1 MADQGLRDAALRI
14 DARALRHTA
23 ERVARGHVV
32 GRVSELVG
40 GCVWTR
46 VGCVWTRVV
55 GRVQEQVDD

>member
-32 GRVSELVG
+32 ERVVGRVSELVG

-46 VGCVWTRVV
+46 VV
-55 GRVQEQVDD
+55 GRVHEQVDA